1 MTSLFLLTLVHR
13 NLQPGTALHRSF
25 LSAGWTG
32 CCSIHELLNKA
43 SKIFKFYS
51 VEFCSLTMTPIFSLL
66 FLTSEMLMVMN
77 HYDSDTITM
86 CDFFSYHQEILGHQ
100 PGVLQFHT
108 IYLEVVSGLP
118 DYMLSPTRLL
128 PTPTSDTNGK
138 FRVSLVLL
146 TDLPQTE
153 DSNNPLLVFDY
164 FTRAAHR
171 TKKHILLT

>member
-86 CDFFSYHQEILGHQ
+86 CDFFFIPPRNSWTPARCPTVPYNLPGSSVRSPRLHAQSYKIASYPHFRHQWQ
-100 PGVLQFHT
+100 VQGVT
-108 IYLEVVSGLP
+108 CA
-118 DYMLSPTRLL
+118 
-128 PTPTSDTNGK
+128 
-138 FRVSLVLL
+138 
-146 TDLPQTE
+146 TD
-153 DSNNPLLVFDY
+153 
-164 FTRAAHR
+164 
-171 TKKHILLT
+171 